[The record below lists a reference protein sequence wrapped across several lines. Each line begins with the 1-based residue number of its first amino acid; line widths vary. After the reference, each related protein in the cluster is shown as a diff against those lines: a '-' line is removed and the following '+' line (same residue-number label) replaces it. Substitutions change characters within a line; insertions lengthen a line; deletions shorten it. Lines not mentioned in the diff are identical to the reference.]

1 MPGDLCHFLTINLR
15 HFQHLES
22 MLECIVKE
30 DLESQN
36 MNERP
41 SSQCTCDAVMGK
53 EAKTHWIVPF
63 FSVYIPFFVGFVFG
77 FSQYLFL
84 PSACLAPPSRN
95 YLFEI
100 CMERICF
107 CHAYLTFIPF
117 CRPAGSIPC
126 KDWWLKSP
134 ENFLSFSGGKI
145 CCVENSGDKYIS
157 KPHVSSWLSANPLL
171 AFGGKVRVGGPAR
184 NCFKLTRKTFVWEVE
199 NWTYTSSRG
208 YFWIIL

>member
-1 MPGDLCHFLTINLR
+1 
-15 HFQHLES
+15 
-22 MLECIVKE
+22 
-30 DLESQN
+30 

-84 PSACLAPPSRN
+84 PSCLAPPPSRH

-117 CRPAGSIPC
+117 CRPAGVYLVRIDGWKAQKTFYHSLEE
-126 KDWWLKSP
+126 K
-134 ENFLSFSGGKI
+134 FA
-145 CCVENSGDKYIS
+145 VS
-157 KPHVSSWLSANPLL
+157 KTRETNIFRSRTSLPGCLQARFWLL
-171 AFGGKVRVGGPAR
+171 AGKWGL
-184 NCFKLTRKTFVWEVE
+184 LTQREIVSNWLAKPLYE

-208 YFWIIL
+208 SSWIFLL